1 MYLNVTVGGK
11 AVDKSTFPALE
22 TTPTTGIPQVEGEK
36 S

>member
-11 AVDKSTFPALE
+11 AVDKSTFWALE
-22 TTPTTGIPQVEGEK
+22 TTPTTGIPQAEGEK